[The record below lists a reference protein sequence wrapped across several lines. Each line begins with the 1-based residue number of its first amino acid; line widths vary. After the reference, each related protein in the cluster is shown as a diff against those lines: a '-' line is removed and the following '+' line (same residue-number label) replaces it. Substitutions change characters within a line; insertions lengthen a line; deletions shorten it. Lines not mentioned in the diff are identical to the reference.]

1 MITTAQKKKRRENV
15 AIKVLQFSCTF
26 SVTKKEKLTYEFKI
40 QNIKCKEFLYQ
51 LSLIQQKTHI
61 HKYLHTHISILTRIN
76 TYIQPKDNAQCSNQI
91 SCIFSAIEHEK
102 LRIQNSNK

>member
-1 MITTAQKKKRRENV
+1 MQRISVSIKLNPTENTYTQ
-15 AIKVLQFSCTF
+15 I
-26 SVTKKEKLTYEFKI
+26 LTY
-40 QNIKCKEFLYQ
+40 
-51 LSLIQQKTHI
+51 THI
-61 HKYLHTHISILTRIN
+61 HKYLHTHIN